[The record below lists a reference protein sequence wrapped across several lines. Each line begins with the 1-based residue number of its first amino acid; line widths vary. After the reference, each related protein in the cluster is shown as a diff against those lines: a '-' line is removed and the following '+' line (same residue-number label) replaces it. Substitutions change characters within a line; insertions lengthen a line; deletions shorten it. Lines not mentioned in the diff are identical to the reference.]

1 MMIIHVL
8 IYTDWC
14 PSWTW
19 YENVV
24 ADDDRDTFPKSW
36 PSPSWM
42 VSKLDKLEMVLT
54 HKILVDKMDKM
65 DKMNKMDKMDKMDK

>member
-1 MMIIHVL
+1 MFL
-8 IYTDWC
+8 FTLTD

-19 YENVV
+19 YENVI
-24 ADDDRDTFPKSW
+24 ADDDDGDPFPKSW

-65 DKMNKMDKMDKMDK
+65 DKINKMDKMDKMDK